1 MIYLDAF
8 WSSDPANPK
17 ITHPF
22 ELTLGGCRDIYIISN
37 NIAANVH
44 ITDPT
49 SGSGADLLK
58 T

>member
-37 NIAANVH
+37 DIAANVH

-49 SGSGADLLK
+49 SGWGQIY
-58 T
+58 